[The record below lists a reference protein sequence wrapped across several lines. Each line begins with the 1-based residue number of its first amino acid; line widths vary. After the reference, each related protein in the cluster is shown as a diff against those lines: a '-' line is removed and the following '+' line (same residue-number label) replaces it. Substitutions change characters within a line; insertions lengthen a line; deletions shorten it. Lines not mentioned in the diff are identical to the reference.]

1 MFEQRPLWR
10 QSWLAGMA
18 VACQV
23 VFGGSAMAIDLA
35 PLWDHARP
43 AVSEERFRAA
53 LATASGDDA
62 LVLRTQIARTWGIRR
77 EFDKAREM
85 LDGLRPEIDR
95 AGAEPR
101 VRWQLEWGRTWVS
114 ATHTPQQRTPQAL
127 AQARAAYA
135 QALDMAQAAG
145 LDGLAVDAVHM
156 MAFVDTA
163 PADQLKWNER
173 GLAIARTSTQP
184 AAKAWEASLRNNQG
198 VALKELGRLDDALAE
213 FRQALVL
220 REAQGQV
227 RGIRIAHWMI
237 AWTLRAMGRLD
248 EAREIQLRLEREWDA
263 DGQPDPYVF
272 EELQA
277 IYQAQG
283 NEARARHYAERHR
296 TSRTP

>member
-1 MFEQRPLWR
+1 MFGLRPLWR
-10 QSWLAGMA
+10 RSWPAGVAAACLA
-18 VACQV
+18 VL
-23 VFGGSAMAIDLA
+23 GGSAMAIDLT
-35 PLWDHARP
+35 PLWDHAQP

-53 LATASGDDA
+53 LGTASGDDA

-95 AGAEPR
+95 AGVEPR

-114 ATHTPQQRTPQAL
+114 ATHAPPQRTPEAL

-173 GLAIARTSTQP
+173 GLAIARASRQP
-184 AAKAWEASLRNNQG
+184 AASAWEASLRNNQG

-213 FRQALVL
+213 FHQALVL

-248 EAREIQLRLEREWDA
+248 EARETQLRLEREWDA